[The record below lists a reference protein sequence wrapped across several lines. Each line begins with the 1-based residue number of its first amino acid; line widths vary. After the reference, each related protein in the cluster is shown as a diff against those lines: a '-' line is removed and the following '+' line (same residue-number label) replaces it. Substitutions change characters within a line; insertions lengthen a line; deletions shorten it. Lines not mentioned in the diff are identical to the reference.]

1 MIKIATVVGARPQ
14 FVKAAVLSRVFRE
27 FPETDEFIIHTGQ
40 HHDASMSEVFFRE
53 MEIPQARY
61 NLGINKE
68 AMRVGEQSPA
78 FVLGKTVQ
86 EISRVLL
93 QEKPRWVLV
102 YGDTDSTLAGALAAA
117 KNGIPLIHV
126 EAGLRSYND
135 LMPEELNRVLTDR
148 MSKLLFCPTDRAV
161 RNLQEEGL
169 GHTSARIFRCGDPMQ
184 DAALYY
190 AKKSKPIV
198 DVILPDDFIL
208 CTIHRNENTSEP
220 TILRQIFQALEQI
233 AVSMPVVMPLHPGTR
248 KRLLENGYDFSRSPI
263 RFIEPVG
270 YFEMIYL
277 LQHSRFV
284 MTDSGGVQKEAYFF
298 GKMCLTLREETEW
311 TELVDNHCNILAGRE
326 TEKITESAAKLW
338 NEPCRSFVPGLY
350 GKGDAGREIARIIIQ
365 NS

>member
-14 FVKAAVLSRVFRE
+14 FVKAAVLSRAFRE
-27 FPETDEFIIHTGQ
+27 FPQADEFIIHTGQ
-40 HHDASMSEVFFRE
+40 HHDTSMSEVFFQE
-53 MEIPQARY
+53 MEIPKARY

-68 AMRVGEQSPA
+68 NMEVGEQTPA

-86 EISRVLL
+86 EISRVLSR
-93 QEKPRWVLV
+93 EKPRWVLV

-117 KNGIPLIHV
+117 KSGIPLIHV
-126 EAGLRSYND
+126 EAGLRSYNR

-148 MSKLLFCPTDRAV
+148 MSDLLFCPTDRAV
-161 RNLQEEGL
+161 RNLQEEGF
-169 GHTSARIFRCGDPMQ
+169 GHTSSKIFRCGDPMQ

-190 AKKSKPIV
+190 AKKAKPIV
-198 DVILPDDFIL
+198 DVILPDNFIL
-208 CTIHRNENTSEP
+208 CTIHRKENTSNP
-220 TILRQIFQALEQI
+220 TVLRQIFQALEQI

-248 KRLLENGYDFSRSPI
+248 KRLLENGYDFARSPI
-263 RFIEPVG
+263 CFIEPVG

-311 TELVDNHCNILAGRE
+311 TELVDNHCNILVGRE
-326 TEKITESAAKLW
+326 MKKITEAAAELW
-338 NEPCRSFVPGLY
+338 KESGKTFVQGLY
-350 GKGDAGREIARIIIQ
+350 GKGEAGREIARIILQ

>member
-14 FVKAAVLSRVFRE
+14 FVKAAVLSRAFRE
-27 FPETDEFIIHTGQ
+27 FPQTDEFIIHTGQ

-68 AMRVGEQSPA
+68 AMQVGEQAPA

-86 EISRVLL
+86 EISRVLHR
-93 QEKPRWVLV
+93 EKPHWVLV

-126 EAGLRSYND
+126 EAGLRSYNH

-148 MSKLLFCPTDRAV
+148 MSELLFCPTDRAV
-161 RNLQEEGL
+161 RNLQEEGFD
-169 GHTSARIFRCGDPMQ
+169 HTSAKIFRCGDPMQ

-190 AKKSKPIV
+190 AKKSKS
-198 DVILPDDFIL
+198 ILEVETLDDFIL
-208 CTIHRNENTSEP
+208 CTIHRNENTSNP

-233 AVSMPVVMPLHPGTR
+233 AVSMPVVLPLHPGTR
-248 KRLLENGYDFSRSPI
+248 KHLMENGYDFTRSPI

-277 LQHSRFV
+277 LQ
-284 MTDSGGVQKEAYFF
+284 
-298 GKMCLTLREETEW
+298 
-311 TELVDNHCNILAGRE
+311 
-326 TEKITESAAKLW
+326 
-338 NEPCRSFVPGLY
+338 
-350 GKGDAGREIARIIIQ
+350 
-365 NS
+365 

>member
-1 MIKIATVVGARPQ
+1 MIKIATVVGARPL
-14 FVKAAVLSRVFRE
+14 FVKAAVLSRAFRE
-27 FPETDEFIIHTGQ
+27 FPEIDEFIIHTGQ
-40 HHDASMSEVFFRE
+40 HHDASMSEVFFQE

-68 AMRVGEQSPA
+68 TLKAGEQAPA

-126 EAGLRSYND
+126 EAGLRSFNH

-148 MSKLLFCPTDRAV
+148 MSELLFCPTDRAV
-161 RNLQEEGL
+161 RNLQEEGFD
-169 GHTSARIFRCGDPMQ
+169 HTSTKIFRCGDPMQ

-198 DVILPDDFIL
+198 NVTLPDNFIL
-208 CTIHRNENTSEP
+208 CTIHRNENTSNP

-233 AVSMPVVMPLHPGTR
+233 AESMPVVMPLHPGTR
-248 KRLLENGYDFSRSPI
+248 KRLLENGYDFTHSPI

-311 TELVDNHCNILAGRE
+311 TELIENHCNIIVGRE
-326 TEKITESAAKLW
+326 TNKITETAAILW
-338 NEPCRSFVPGLY
+338 NEPGKTFVPGLY
-350 GKGDAGREIARIIIQ
+350 GKGDAGMEIARTIIQ